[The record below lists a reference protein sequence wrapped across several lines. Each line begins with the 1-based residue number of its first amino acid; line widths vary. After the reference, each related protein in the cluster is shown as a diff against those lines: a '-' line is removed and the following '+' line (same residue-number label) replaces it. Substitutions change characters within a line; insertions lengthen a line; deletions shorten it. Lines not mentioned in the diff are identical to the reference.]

1 MTLFIA
7 LFCFD
12 NDYKRYTLDISTSLS
27 KCFPRTTGTYAYLG
41 WENIERNQWQSLWLE
56 QAPNALLQDGL
67 AYFHIPFCASH
78 CIFVVFIAMLGRKII
93 ARFILIV

>member
-12 NDYKRYTLDISTSLS
+12 NDYKDTHWTSQQAS
-27 KCFPRTTGTYAYLG
+27 PNAFPERQALMPIWGG
-41 WENIERNQWQSLWLE
+41 KNIERNQWQSLWLE